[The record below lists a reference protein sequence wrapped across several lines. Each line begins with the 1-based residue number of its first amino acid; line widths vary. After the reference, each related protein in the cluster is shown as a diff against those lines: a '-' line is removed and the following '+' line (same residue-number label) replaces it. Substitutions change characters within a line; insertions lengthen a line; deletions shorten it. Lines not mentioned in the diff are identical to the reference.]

1 MSLEKTNS
9 TSLKEDTKQEIDVAS
24 TVEGVDFGGES
35 KLPPAPTLT
44 EEEER
49 KLWRKVDL
57 KLMPILSL
65 MYLLSFLD
73 RGELP
78 FPLGTIFY
86 SLTIF
91 IGNIGV

>member
-1 MSLEKTNS
+1 MSLEKTDS
-9 TSLKEDTKQEIDVAS
+9 TSAKEDVKQDIDVAS
-24 TVEGVDFGGES
+24 SVEDVDFGGES
-35 KLPPAPTLT
+35 KLPPPPTLT

-73 RGELP
+73 RGVFL
-78 FPLGTIFY
+78 Y
-86 SLTIF
+86 SWLIVF
-91 IGNIGV
+91 